1 MIAEKERSDLRESLS
16 HVLFSN
22 PVLVGGLVLG
32 QLAAGATSLQN
43 GVALTVTFL
52 FVTLPV
58 LVFAA
63 AFGRSLPKWSRV
75 AVYML
80 LSTAM
85 LYPSYLVCKNI
96 SATVLDSVGIY
107 LPILA
112 VSTIPSV
119 YSARFSEKHNVMKA
133 VTDGLCLT
141 LGFGVVAV
149 LLGILR
155 ELLGSGTLWNVKV
168 TEATFP
174 SLKLPFWG
182 FILIGFMAAAVA
194 GLRTVL
200 NVPDYVEPIREDEE
214 ATK

>member
-1 MIAEKERSDLRESLS
+1 MIAEKEQVNLKESLS
-16 HVLFSN
+16 YLLFSN

-32 QLAAGATSLQN
+32 QLAAGATNLQN
-43 GVALTVTFL
+43 GIALTITFF

-80 LSTAM
+80 LSAVM
-85 LYPSYLVCKNI
+85 LYPAYLICKDI
-96 SATVLDSVGIY
+96 SATVFDSVGIY

-119 YSARFSEKHNVMKA
+119 YSARFSEKHDVPKA
-133 VTDGLCLT
+133 VMDGVCLT
-141 LGFGVVAV
+141 AGFGLIAV
-149 LLGILR
+149 LLGTMR
-155 ELLGSGTLWNVKV
+155 EFFGNGTLWNVKV
-168 TEATFP
+168 ADAAFP

-194 GLRTVL
+194 GLRTIL

>member
-1 MIAEKERSDLRESLS
+1 MIEEKEQINLKESLS
-16 HVLFSN
+16 YLLFSN

-32 QLAAGATSLQN
+32 QLAAGATNLQN

-58 LVFAA
+58 LVFAS

-80 LSTAM
+80 LSAVM
-85 LYPSYLVCKNI
+85 LYPAYLVCKGI

-119 YSARFSEKHNVMKA
+119 YSARFSEKHNVSKA
-133 VTDGLCLT
+133 VLDGICLT
-141 LGFGVVAV
+141 AGFGLIAI
-149 LLGILR
+149 LLGAVR
-155 ELLGSGTLWNVKV
+155 ELFGNGTLWNVKV
-168 TEATFP
+168 ASAAFP
-174 SLKLPFWG
+174 TLKLPFWG
-182 FILIGFMAAAVA
+182 FILIGFMAAGVS
-194 GLRTVL
+194 GLRSL
-200 NVPDYVEPIREDEE
+200 CHIPDYVEPIREDEE
-214 ATK
+214 EKK

>member
-1 MIAEKERSDLRESLS
+1 MMAEERSDLKESLS
-16 HVLFSN
+16 YLLFSN

-32 QLAAGATSLQN
+32 QLAAGATNLQN

-80 LSTAM
+80 LSAVM
-85 LYPSYLVCKNI
+85 LYPAYLVCKSI
-96 SATVLDSVGIY
+96 SATVFDSVGIY

-119 YSARFSEKHNVMKA
+119 YSARFSEKHDVAKA
-133 VTDGLCLT
+133 VMDGVCLT
-141 LGFGVVAV
+141 AGFGIIAV
-149 LLGILR
+149 LLGAIR
-155 ELLGSGTLWNVKV
+155 EFFGSGTIWNIKV
-168 TEATFP
+168 TGSVFP
-174 SLKLPFWG
+174 ALGLPFWG
-182 FILIGFMAAAVA
+182 FILIGFMAAGVA
-194 GLRTVL
+194 GLRSL
-200 NVPDYVEPIREDEE
+200 CHIPDYVEPIREDEE
-214 ATK
+214 AAK